1 MASGQQDEVLS
12 HYLLV
17 FCGMVIAAVAT
28 WKTIN
33 AIIGFSRMLLC
44 IDNPYQRYFTKA
56 SPSLANFKR
65 HVLEAPIFRKR
76 HNQELRIHSRISFG
90 TLPTRLQLVLMLA
103 YFSMNLAFSIVG
115 IGFNRSYD
123 EFFTLIGS
131 RTGVLATINMI
142 PLFLLASRNNPL
154 TPYLGIPFDL
164 HNFFHRWLGR
174 IVALEALAHTMAH
187 LARSRFSR
195 ESLEMMTSPSEPFFM
210 WGFIGTAALIG
221 LCIQAWKPLRHA
233 AYEIFKIL
241 HVGLAGLAIAGL
253 WYHLMVGELAQIKY
267 LFVIISFWA
276 ADHVIRGL
284 RIAYLNI
291 GISGS
296 ATTVEALPGDACRLV
311 ISMPRAWSPRPG
323 QHAYLYMPGIS
334 LWQSHPFSIAWT
346 DERNDLMPDRLF
358 SDIQHSAAIRKPQL
372 SFVIRARTGMTKSL
386 YRKALATPGGI
397 TKIMCLVE
405 GPYGVGNS
413 LNSYGTVI
421 FFAGGV
427 GITHHLLY
435 IRDLMVGIDEGTVA
449 ARKILLIWSIQHF
462 EHFEW
467 VMPWIKQLQA
477 LDEKNETLRIM
488 IFVSRRHSLDMIPN
502 PSFQGTVFCN
512 RPNIGTLVAK
522 EQEQQIGAMAVVS
535 CGPGGF
541 SDEVRQVV
549 RAHQS
554 KSNIDLIEESFS
566 I

>member
-12 HYLLV
+12 HSLLV
-17 FCGMVIAAVAT
+17 FCGIVIAAVAT

-33 AIIGFSRMLLC
+33 ATIGFSRTLLC
-44 IDNPYQRYFTKA
+44 IDNAHQRYFTKA
-56 SPSLANFKR
+56 SPNLANFKR
-65 HVLEAPIFRKR
+65 YVLEAPIFRKR
-76 HNQELRIHSRISFG
+76 HNQELRIHPQISFG

-103 YFSMNLAFSIVG
+103 YLSMNLAFSIVG
-115 IGFNRSYD
+115 IGFNRSYS
-123 EFFTLIGS
+123 EFFTLIRS
-131 RTGVLATINMI
+131 RTGVLATINMVA
-142 PLFLLASRNNPL
+142 LLSPNNPL
-154 TPYLGIPFDL
+154 ISWLGISFDL

-187 LARSRFSR
+187 LARNRFSR
-195 ESLEMMTSPSEPFFM
+195 ECLEMMLSPSEPFFM
-210 WGFIGTAALIG
+210 WGSIGTVALLG

-233 AYEIFKIL
+233 AYEIFKIF
-241 HVGLAGLAIAGL
+241 HVGLAGLAVAGL
-253 WYHLMVGELAQIKY
+253 WYHLGLGGLPQMKY
-267 LFVIISFWA
+267 LFVIISLWA
-276 ADHVIRGL
+276 ADHAIRGL

-291 GISGS
+291 GTSVS
-296 ATTVEALPGDACRLV
+296 ATVVEALPGDACRLV
-311 ISMPRAWSPRPG
+311 MSMPRAWSPRPG
-323 QHAYLYMPGIS
+323 QHVYLYMPGIS

-346 DERNDLMPDRLF
+346 DERNDIMPDRLF
-358 SDIQHSAAIRKPQL
+358 SDIQNSPAIRKPQI
-372 SFVIRARTGMTKSL
+372 SFIIRARTGMTKSL

-397 TKIMCLVE
+397 MNIVCLVE
-405 GPYGVGNS
+405 GPYGVRRS

-427 GITHHLLY
+427 GITHQLLY
-435 IRDLMVGIDEGTVA
+435 IKGLIVGTFEGTVA

-462 EHFEW
+462 DHFQW

-477 LDEKNETLRIM
+477 LDEEKDTLRIM
-488 IFVSRRHSLDMIPN
+488 IFVSRWHSLDIV
-502 PSFQGTVFCN
+502 PSPSLQGTVFCN
-512 RPNIGTLVAK
+512 RPNIGMLVAK
-522 EQEQQIGAMAVVS
+522 EQEQQIGAMAVVA

-549 RAHQS
+549 RARQS